1 MRTGQ
6 GFSCIETDDLVQTGD
21 HAMDRIFGTDGVR
34 GLANVAPMSPEVVM
48 ALGRAIVAILAP
60 TASGVKPALVVGRD
74 TRLSSPMLE
83 AALTAGI
90 CSAGADVLAVG
101 ILPTPGVAYLI
112 RHTRAVGGVMISAS
126 HNPYMDNGI
135 KVFGGTGAK
144 LEDRLEEAIEARL
157 GDVAAE
163 EPLTGEAIGRPSLY
177 EGGVQ
182 HYVDFLRKT
191 FYYEIPVKLRIGLD
205 CANGAASVAAPAL
218 FGQLGATVR
227 VWHAMPDG
235 RNINKQ
241 CGAVYPEFLQQ
252 KVLEEKLDVGFAFD
266 GDADRLIAIDHTG
279 CILDGDY
286 LLVVCAQAL
295 LEEMQPS
302 QRVVVSTVMANLGL
316 GQVLRQIGFE
326 LHRTPVGDK
335 YVVEGMRQ
343 TGARLGGEPSGHIV
357 FLNHHTT
364 GDGLLTAVQLL
375 NAIAARQLPLAVLAQ
390 VLHKFPQIVLNVK
403 VRERR
408 DPLGIPQVQQTIADA
423 ERVLGNDGRVVVRLS
438 GTESVARVM
447 LEGPE
452 QSLIESLAHRI
463 GQAITS
469 ELGIP

>member
-1 MRTGQ
+1 M
-6 GFSCIETDDLVQTGD
+6 
-21 HAMDRIFGTDGVR
+21 ARIFGTDGVR
-34 GLANVAPMSPEVVM
+34 GLANIAPMSPEVVM
-48 ALGRAIVAILAP
+48 ALGRAVVAVLAP
-60 TASGVKPALVVGRD
+60 AASGVKPSLVVGCD

-101 ILPTPGVAYLI
+101 VLPTPGVAYLI
-112 RHTRAVGGVMISAS
+112 RHNGAVGGVMISAS

-135 KVFGGTGAK
+135 KVFSETGAK

-157 GDVAAE
+157 GDMAAE
-163 EPLTGEAIGRPSLY
+163 EPLTGEAVGRPSLY
-177 EGGVQ
+177 EGGIQ
-182 HYVDFLRKT
+182 QYVDFLRKT

-235 RNINKQ
+235 CNINKQ

-279 CILDGDY
+279 CILDGDH

-295 LEEMQPS
+295 LEEVQPL
-302 QRVVVSTVMANLGL
+302 QRVVVSTVMANFGL
-316 GQVLRQIGFE
+316 GQVLRQMGFE

-335 YVVEGMRQ
+335 YVVEGMWQ

-375 NAIAARQLPLAVLAQ
+375 NVIAARQLPLAALAQ

-403 VRERR
+403 IRERR

-469 ELGIP
+469 ELGIS